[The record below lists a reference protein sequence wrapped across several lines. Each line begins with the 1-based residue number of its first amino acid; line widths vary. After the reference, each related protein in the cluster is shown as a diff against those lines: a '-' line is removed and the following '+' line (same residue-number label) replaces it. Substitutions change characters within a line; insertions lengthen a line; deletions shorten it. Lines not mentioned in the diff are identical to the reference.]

1 MLYCWISY
9 LSFTAPVIRKKEK
22 NKAKSIISTYENIPE
37 QSFALGDILYC
48 CPRKRV
54 YMCIDMNL
62 QRDIGFDFFFLS
74 VSRLH
79 GLQMNV
85 LQKTGLL

>member
-1 MLYCWISY
+1 MKIYQSNL
-9 LSFTAPVIRKKEK
+9 LLLVIFFI
-22 NKAKSIISTYENIPE
+22 AVH
-37 QSFALGDILYC
+37 G
-48 CPRKRV
+48 KRV

-79 GLQMNV
+79 GSQMNV